1 MDVVGKW
8 CFSKRK
14 TARGSAHTVKKA
26 ARGARGTGPTWGP
39 SPVSVPS
46 AEKTKKR
53 KLEFRGTEAEWQDA
67 TGGVRK
73 RRVVAGSQARYI
85 LARKPNYL
93 LSFLSLSHFEHNV

>member
-1 MDVVGKW
+1 MGPESRVGPE
-8 CFSKRK
+8 CR
-14 TARGSAHTVKKA
+14 
-26 ARGARGTGPTWGP
+26 
-39 SPVSVPS
+39 
-46 AEKTKKR
+46 ENKKR
-53 KLEFRGTEAEWQDA
+53 KLEFRGTEAEWQHA

>member
-1 MDVVGKW
+1 M
-8 CFSKRK
+8 
-14 TARGSAHTVKKA
+14 
-26 ARGARGTGPTWGP
+26 GPEG
-39 SPVSVPS
+39 PVSVPS
-46 AEKTKKR
+46 AENRENKK